1 MSEKTKYGT
10 YTLVGILIA
19 VGIFLVYKATTKD
32 DDKPAAGAA
41 GTTPAAGA
49 AGAAPA
55 AGAAGTTNTPAPAP
69 AATTPATPAPTA
81 PATRVETTA
90 VASVDALGRI
100 VMK

>member
-32 DDKPAAGAA
+32 DDKPAAAGAA
-41 GTTPAAGA
+41 PAAGA
-49 AGAAPA
+49 AGTTPA

-69 AATTPATPAPTA
+69 APTTPATPTPTA
-81 PATRVETTA
+81 PTREIQPSV

-100 VMK
+100 VLR